1 MYGLYVCF
9 LSSPIIFIF
18 YFFTAVGYVLVVGW
32 TSESLTERFRENSLS
47 GSVQTCGRSPYLL
60 GTSCRP
66 LMDREDVCLY
76 NFYILG
82 VMKILRVSKE
92 IL

>member
-1 MYGLYVCF
+1 MGWMFVFVITNHLH
-9 LSSPIIFIF
+9 IFF
-18 YFFTAVGYVLVVGW
+18 PAVVYVLVLGW
-32 TSESLTERFRENSLS
+32 TSKSLTERSGEYSFS

-66 LMDREDVCLY
+66 CMDREDKCLY

-82 VMKILRVSKE
+82 L
-92 IL
+92 

>member
-1 MYGLYVCF
+1 M
-9 LSSPIIFIF
+9 
-18 YFFTAVGYVLVVGW
+18 GYVLVLGW
-32 TSESLTERFRENSLS
+32 TSESSTQRFRENSFS
-47 GSVQTCGRSPYLL
+47 GSVQACGRSPNLL

-66 LMDREDVCLY
+66 YMDTEDICLY

-92 IL
+92 IC